1 MAVTFTSGANII
13 TVQNPTVQNTIAV
26 EKLGAGNRSAGGTRY
41 WYSKGITIYTLRLHW
56 DELRDTEKRD
66 FLDFFDNVVQ
76 GPLTQF
82 IYRDHRGYNWL
93 AYFQDEKIEFSEM
106 ADESTGNT
114 TFVSGGVTY
123 PTTERHAGVWA
134 TDVILEVSAIP
145 TTTTMSA
152 TTTSTSTSTNP

>member
-1 MAVTFTSGANII
+1 MAVTFTSGL
-13 TVQNPTVQNTIAV
+13 TVVDLQNPSLQNTIAV

-66 FLDFFDNVVQ
+66 LLDFFDNIVQ

-82 IYRDHRGYNWL
+82 TYRDHRGYNWT
-93 AYFQDEKIEFSEM
+93 AFFQDEKIEFSEV
-106 ADESTGNT
+106 ADESTGRT

-123 PTTERHAGVWA
+123 PTTERYDGVWA
-134 TDVILEVSAIP
+134 TDVILEVTAIP
-145 TTTTMSA
+145 TTTTSSP
-152 TTTSTSTSTNP
+152 TTTSTSSSTPP